1 MSRKQLMT
9 IAVAIAIMADPAL
22 AELQGASKS
31 APTFT
36 NEELAIITRN
46 VALSEIVKNDPWVVR
61 KLLDAIDPGHPPVST
76 QAIEAPLAPE
86 PPPDSFDPNENPDVA
101 RLQRVSPEAVHD
113 LFQLLKQAAQKDNA
127 KPK

>member
-9 IAVAIAIMADPAL
+9 IAVAIAMMADPGL
-22 AELQGASKS
+22 AELQRAPKT

-36 NEELAIITRN
+36 KDELAIITRN
-46 VALSEIVKNDPWVVR
+46 VALSEVVKNDPWVVR
-61 KLLDAIDPGHPPVST
+61 KLLDAIHPGHPPVST
-76 QAIEAPLAPE
+76 QAMEAPLSPE

-113 LFQLLKQAAQKDNA
+113 LFQLLKQAAQKDGA
-127 KPK
+127 KSK